1 MIIGSRSRWKSLSIS
16 KIQLQ
21 KEKSGVKNGWKLVSL
36 RGHRA
41 LDGGQFRFWSN
52 LKVPFCVHLW
62 HILVIWDISSHIWWI
77 NRQILRSNFSKNG
90 PQKQKKWENGQK
102 QPILGMF
109 WCIWVTKS
117 VSPEFRRSWKVVF
130 CTLFAG

>member
-1 MIIGSRSRWKSLSIS
+1 MK
-16 KIQLQ
+16 
-21 KEKSGVKNGWKLVSL
+21 VS
-36 RGHRA
+36 
-41 LDGGQFRFWSN
+41 
-52 LKVPFCVHLW
+52 FCVHLW

-109 WCIWVTKS
+109 WGIWVTKS
-117 VSPEFRRSWKVVF
+117 VSPEFRRGLKVVF
-130 CTLFAG
+130 CSFFTDKDSWEAKKSRNSMKSSFLWQKCWFFIKSQRIFEENVPLIKHQTWNGLKLL